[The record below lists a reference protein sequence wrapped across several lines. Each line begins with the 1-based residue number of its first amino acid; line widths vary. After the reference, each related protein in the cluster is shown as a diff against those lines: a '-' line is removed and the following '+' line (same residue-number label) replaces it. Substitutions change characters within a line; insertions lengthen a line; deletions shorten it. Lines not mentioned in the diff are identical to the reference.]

1 MYKFTPEKEKE
12 IQERAKEIMGQD
24 LKYGELC
31 KALNIKKE
39 SGRKNQEK
47 LFLDLSNI
55 LVIKTVPFGK
65 QNKYRIT
72 NVYEQPLLPYYDK
85 DEWYASFKS
94 IICQMLKDNNNQPM
108 WFTRTPLLNRIG
120 LVNDNFSVVMNSDYR
135 QQLAYI
141 YERTFELDYQAC
153 LAISN
158 ILSDRVYDT
167 LKKMTQERI
176 IKFID
181 GYALK
186 AWKDGKKKFITTN
199 ELGDDRQIKLYKILF
214 QVENMAIDSICP
226 FATKNNDKFINR
238 NAIKQIH
245 FQQFIKQRNF
255 FIQSKAISDKI
266 KALGFEFDKIEE
278 FYDVKFILSDDRL
291 VDQVLLSQF
300 RTRKLINLAAQ
311 NKIKDSKSKTLTS
324 YKAFLPGIIEN
335 YISIDTEIDYKS
347 TLTK

>member
-1 MYKFTPEKEKE
+1 MYNFTPEQEKD
-12 IQERAKEIMGQD
+12 IQKKGTELLGQD
-24 LKYGELC
+24 LKLGELC
-31 KALNIKKE
+31 QYLGIKKPT
-39 SGRKNQEK
+39 GTNNKNS
-47 LFLDLSNI
+47 LLRDLSNI
-55 LVIKTVPFGK
+55 LVIKTIPFGK

-85 DEWYASFKS
+85 DEWYTSFKS

-186 AWKDGKKKFITTN
+186 AWKDSKKKFITTN

-300 RTRKLINLAAQ
+300 KTRKLINLAAQ